1 MEKLKG
7 FTCLTDPSVGL
18 SGTERE
24 ERKPDDA
31 GVKNEDH
38 RSVLPPQDVADQH
51 SVKTK
56 KPEHVEK
63 ETEEDDEH
71 DEEEVKVKQHSGLA
85 ALKQVTK

>member
-7 FTCLTDPSVGL
+7 FACLTDPSVTL
-18 SGTERE
+18 HDAERE

-31 GVKNEDH
+31 GNKNDDH
-38 RSVLPPQDVADQH
+38 RSVPPQDVADQH

-56 KPEHVEK
+56 KLEHLEK
-63 ETEEDDEH
+63 ENDEDDDH

-85 ALKQVTK
+85 ASKQVPK